1 MGVKAT
7 AVSDYVTKPSY
18 DGLFDAVQIYLN
30 RFDIDTVNAIPFFI
44 NAAEKVIL
52 RTIRMPSLEK
62 IVSFTLQNDGFPDEG
77 YLLLPYD
84 YIEMKHVWSNGS
96 TLQRV
101 PFDQLLR
108 GPVQNTGPLV
118 IPNPT
123 TDQTYGSGSCNVNS
137 SGMSPEEH
145 FGWASGI
152 WSIVSDRMYIKGIG
166 ATQEV
171 FMTYY
176 QDIPE
181 IHRSQQTNP
190 LLDLMPD
197 VFLYLA
203 VAEGWK
209 FLMEF
214 EKSQQ
219 WEISAAKRMAAIK
232 SQVDK
237 AEFAGSPLVI
247 KPL

>member
-1 MGVKAT
+1 
-7 AVSDYVTKPSY
+7 
-18 DGLFDAVQIYLN
+18 
-30 RFDIDTVNAIPFFI
+30 
-44 NAAEKVIL
+44 
-52 RTIRMPSLEK
+52 
-62 IVSFTLQNDGFPDEG
+62 
-77 YLLLPYD
+77 
-84 YIEMKHVWSNGS
+84 
-96 TLQRV
+96 
-101 PFDQLLR
+101 
-108 GPVQNTGPLV
+108 
-118 IPNPT
+118 
-123 TDQTYGSGSCNVNS
+123 
-137 SGMSPEEH
+137 MSPEDNY
-145 FGWASGI
+145 GWASGI
-152 WSIVSDRMYIKGIG
+152 WAIVSDRMYIKGIPSE
-166 ATQEV
+166 QEI

-181 IHRSQQTNP
+181 IHKSQQTNP

-219 WEISAAKRMAAIK
+219 WEISAAKRMAAVK
-232 SQVDK
+232 NQVES